1 MNLIMKIKKLMF
13 AAMASIMSFAAC
25 EEPVEPNLPDELP
38 EIYTVKLNCAGEIGV
53 TQQPLSRF
61 TPDNNDLY
69 AVQVYY
75 RPNSG
80 GSYKYYAYGLFD
92 DVSNLTVELLAD
104 YQYRFAI
111 DMIDEAKDI
120 VYCDSVL
127 IDTNHY
133 LGYGE
138 PFMAYNGYNAS
149 ANLSITKLMNELVY
163 SEDYYFQNVGGLHAT
178 SNGLS
183 SIKFKDG
190 TSHCD
195 PKDVERY
202 FGLITGYVPSADGE
216 TISIF
221 MKRMVYGLKVV
232 AGDFLK
238 EGTLTVENYG
248 YDYDNFTLTPD
259 NKVYEA
265 VYAYH
270 YPYSWY
276 NSQDPSTTRS
286 LTFTWTKA
294 DGTSVSLETQSP
306 KFSRLKQTII
316 NVEFYEDETAGATKL
331 SLLYD
336 EDPFTE
342 GNSYTYGD
350 EQDEYDW

>member
-1 MNLIMKIKKLMF
+1 MKIKNLMF
-13 AAMASIMSFAAC
+13 AAMASMMSFAAC
-25 EEPVEPNLPDELP
+25 EEPVDPNLPDELP
-38 EIYTVKLNCAGEIGV
+38 EIYTVKLNCAGEIDV
-53 TQQPLSRF
+53 TQEPLSRF
-61 TPDNNDLY
+61 TPDNKDLY
-69 AVQVYY
+69 AVQVFYK
-75 RPNSG
+75 PNSG

-92 DVSNLTVELLAD
+92 DVSDLSVELLAD

-111 DMIDEAKDI
+111 DMIDDAKDI

-133 LGYGE
+133 LGYGK
-138 PFMAYNGYNAS
+138 PFRAYNGYNAS
-149 ANLSITKLMNELVY
+149 SNLSITKLMNELVY
-163 SEDYYFQNVGGLHAT
+163 SEEYHFDNVGGLYVSA
-178 SNGLS
+178 S
-183 SIKFKDG
+183 SISSIELKDG
-190 TSHCD
+190 KTCYD
-195 PKDVERY
+195 PKGVERY
-202 FGLITGYVPSADGE
+202 FGLVSDYTPSADGE

-221 MKRMVYGLKVV
+221 MKRIAYGLKVV

-238 EGTLTVENYG
+238 EGTLTVSNRG
-248 YDYDNFTLTPD
+248 RDYDNFTLTPD

-265 VYAYH
+265 VYAYES
-270 YPYSWY
+270 PYSWY
-276 NSQDPSTTRS
+276 ISQNPSTSRS
-286 LTFTWTKA
+286 IKFTWTKA

-306 KFSRLKQTII
+306 TFNRLKQTII
-316 NVEFYEDETAGATKL
+316 NIVFYEDEEAGATKL

>member
-1 MNLIMKIKKLMF
+1 MKIKNLMF
-13 AAMASIMSFAAC
+13 AAMALMMSLAAC
-25 EEPVEPNLPDELP
+25 EEPVDPILPDELP
-38 EIYTVKLNCAGEIGV
+38 EIYTVKLNCSGEIDV
-53 TQQPLSRF
+53 TQEPLSRF
-61 TPDNNDLY
+61 TPDNKDLY
-69 AVQVYY
+69 AVQVFYK
-75 RPNSG
+75 PNSG

-92 DVSNLTVELLAD
+92 DVSDLSVELLAD

-111 DMIDEAKDI
+111 DMIDDAKDI

-133 LGYGE
+133 LGYGK
-138 PFMAYNGYNAS
+138 PFRAYNGYNAS
-149 ANLSITKLMNELVY
+149 SNLSITKLMNELVY
-163 SEDYYFQNVGGLHAT
+163 SEEYHFDLVGGLYSSGAST
-178 SNGLS
+178 TS
-183 SIKFKDG
+183 SIELKDG
-190 TSHCD
+190 KTCYD
-195 PKDVERY
+195 PKGVERY
-202 FGLITGYVPSADGE
+202 FGLVSDYTPSADGE

-221 MKRMVYGLKVV
+221 MKRMAYGLKVV

-238 EGTLTVENYG
+238 EGTLTVSNRG
-248 YDYDNFTLTPD
+248 RDNDDFTLTPD

-265 VYAYH
+265 VYAYES
-270 YPYSWY
+270 PYSWY
-276 NSQDPSTTRS
+276 VSQNPSTSRS
-286 LTFTWTKA
+286 IKFTWTKA

-306 KFSRLKQTII
+306 MFNRLKQTII
-316 NVEFYEDETAGATKL
+316 NVVFYEDEEAGATKL